1 MEGTR
6 KSPKLEA
13 TKYIKVPE
21 KVISRAV
28 AKYAFL
34 NRGISSNP
42 FSVLNSSDI
51 SLIEI
56 ADKFNVS
63 FEKNREEVNLN
74 LNKIKMVEMER
85 SVVCDNTFKLGNEVH
100 VSDVEM
106 ENEISDSIERMVQDL
121 LDSGE
126 SEKEKK

>member
-13 TKYIKVPE
+13 TKDIKVPE

-121 LDSGE
+121 LDSE
-126 SEKEKK
+126 TEKEK

>member
-63 FEKNREEVNLN
+63 FEKNREE
-74 LNKIKMVEMER
+74 IKMVEMER